1 LTPGPAGI
9 SERAPVATSM
19 EEPARLMLAQ
29 LFDLTPDGSGFVVRR
44 PQGESETLGIIT
56 VVEHWFEE
64 FRPRR

>member
-1 LTPGPAGI
+1 
-9 SERAPVATSM
+9 M